1 MCDWSQD
8 KTMASWDATY
18 VSTNLRP
25 GSPPF
30 DSRFFLGLNRDLSAC
45 DPEVANIAPA
55 IIAVACCAVNR
66 ADIVGKFFDYV
77 SEDYTPEQSQEEFLR
92 LREAITIVY
101 PFLGMP
107 TCIPACYGMIGV
119 MERKG
124 PEFASVRRLR
134 APIMTEEDVAKGK
147 ELRARIYAGV
157 GNSGIFSLMDRYF
170 TELFAC
176 STAFTWG
183 YLISKANEEVFEVW
197 QSHLILVA
205 AITALGAVRQTK
217 SHVKATIGI
226 GNKVDTVKAVL
237 DVVLKIA
244 EWAGRPLTT
253 VPNVDDCARQ
263 IQQSLNK

>member
-1 MCDWSQD
+1 MLL
-8 KTMASWDATY
+8 
-18 VSTNLRP
+18 VN
-25 GSPPF
+25 
-30 DSRFFLGLNRDLSAC
+30 
-45 DPEVANIAPA
+45 PA
-55 IIAVACCAVNR
+55 ADTGNKSVACCAVNR

-119 MERKG
+119 IERKG
-124 PEFASVRRLR
+124 REYASVQRLR

-170 TELFAC
+170 TELCMMSGTPKKINHANCNVVAC

-205 AITALGAVRQTK
+205 AITGLGAVRQTK

-237 DVVLKIA
+237 DVVVKIA

-253 VPNVDDCARQ
+253 VPDVDDCARQ
-263 IQQSLNK
+263 I